1 MTKRT
6 NFILTFFFACS
17 MVFAQW
23 PFRKNLEWYRNGP
36 EKEWSQRDH
45 ERYFNCLLYTSDAA
59 DE

>member
-1 MTKRT
+1 MVKRT

-23 PFRKNLEWYRNGP
+23 PFRKDLEWYRNGP

-45 ERYFNCLLYTSDAA
+45 ERYFNW
-59 DE
+59 